1 MTALKL
7 LFIQFVSGFKQIM
20 MNEVK
25 KTNPNVESKIAY
37 TVVIEDPNTDEWG
50 LSFAS
55 HNPEEK
61 DYVAVASEADAYKL
75 QKIIEESFMR
85 K

>member
-1 MTALKL
+1 
-7 LFIQFVSGFKQIM
+7 
-20 MNEVK
+20 MNEEK
-25 KTNPNVESKIAY
+25 LEWKESKIAY
-37 TVVIEDPNTDEWG
+37 TVVIEDPETNEWG
-50 LSFAS
+50 LSFSS

-75 QKIIEESFMR
+75 KKLIEDSFMR